1 MASSWAGEFAGQ
13 LFTMLRSFA
22 ALATALGL
30 ACLGC
35 QSTAPTTSSVSI
47 SQPAAASLFETRWVV
62 RQLNNQRVSVPEGG
76 QEAYLL
82 LRRTGAAEGQ
92 GSCNRFRSSAFT
104 DSTSQLSFAPLL
116 STRMACP
123 ALATEQAFTQAL
135 AATRSYRISG
145 DTLRLYATAEP
156 SATVL
161 ARLEAVYLH

>member
-1 MASSWAGEFAGQ
+1 
-13 LFTMLRSFA
+13 MLRSFA
-22 ALATALGL
+22 ASFSLLGL
-30 ACLGC
+30 ACLSC
-35 QSTAPTTSSVSI
+35 QSTAPAATSR
-47 SQPAAASLFETRWVV
+47 PAAPAAPLFETRWVV
-62 RQLNNQRVSVPEGG
+62 RQLRQQRVAVPEGG

-104 DSTSQLSFAPLL
+104 DSTSHLTFSPLL

-135 AATRSYRISG
+135 AATQCYRISG

-156 SATVL
+156 GAVPL